1 MVRNA
6 AQRPNNNAIIIRG
19 LSCMNKGQNGCMN
32 KGQNGIQI
40 LLDHQNKNSFCYIVQ
55 RIHDMWDPL
64 AKYRNL
70 YGSDR
75 GKNPPHNAAQRPN
88 NNGNP

>member
-1 MVRNA
+1 MLRNA

-19 LSCMNKGQNGCMN
+19 LSCMN

-75 GKNPPHNAAQRPN
+75 GKNPLHNAAQRPN